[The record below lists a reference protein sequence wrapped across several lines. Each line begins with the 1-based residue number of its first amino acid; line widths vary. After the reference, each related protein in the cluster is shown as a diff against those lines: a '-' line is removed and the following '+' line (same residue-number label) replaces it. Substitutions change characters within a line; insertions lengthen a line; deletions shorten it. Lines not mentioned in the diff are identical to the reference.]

1 MEQAKRRPVERDF
14 PLQARPGFL
23 IRRLHQIHTAL
34 FFEECQD
41 FDVTPVQFSVL
52 SALKECGALDQAS
65 LAREIG
71 IDRTNVADVV
81 RRLAARGLVSRTPDR
96 RDLRLR
102 LAKLTDPGARLLASM
117 EEAARRAHERTIAPL
132 NEVERAQFV
141 KVLGRL
147 VDANNAIGRAPLRY
161 METGKG

>member
-1 MEQAKRRPVERDF
+1 MVRMQQSKSRKAEPF
-14 PLQARPGFL
+14 PLRVRPGFL

-34 FFEECQD
+34 FFEECQA

-81 RRLAARGLVSRTPDR
+81 RRLAARGLVSRTSGH

-102 LAKLTDPGARLLASM
+102 LAGLTDEGLRLLARM
-117 EEAARRAHERTIAPL
+117 EEAARRAHERTVESLGPA
-132 NEVERAQFV
+132 ERAQFV
-141 KVLGRL
+141 KMLGRL
-147 VDANNAIGRAPLRY
+147 VDANNGIGRAPLKQAS
-161 METGKG
+161 GG